1 MKPVYQFLER
11 SVRNNTPAKDMAR
24 TLAVREIYS
33 FIKEVGMRRFNMLS
47 LPGPWWKAELE
58 LSEYV
63 YRKKRYRKVNLH
75 YTGCEKDLK
84 LFNIAAVR
92 MTPSNKKS
100 SPGLKIDR
108 YNKELDCQVITNGA
122 TRLLFQTDVFRY
134 MEFGFRHFDCVW
146 LDTTNTLPYI
156 DTKLHL
162 VDKVAKE
169 HCLFILTVLRYRD
182 PGLPAI
188 GRLDYACAI
197 MSQYGFELIDQTP
210 YTDTSNMLQL
220 IFRKGKSRELILKSI
235 TDDTDETD

>member
-1 MKPVYQFLER
+1 MKPVYEFLER
-11 SVRNNTPAKDMAR
+11 SARKATPAKDMAR
-24 TLAVREIYS
+24 TLAIEHIYR
-33 FIKEVGMRRFNMLS
+33 FIKELKLKRFSMLS
-47 LPGPWWKAELE
+47 LPGPWWIAEKE
-58 LSEYV
+58 LSTYIYRRKRKSMPYV
-63 YRKKRYRKVNLH
+63 VLH
-75 YTGCEKDLK
+75 ITACERDLK
-84 LFNIAAVR
+84 LFNLAAVR
-92 MTPSNKKS
+92 IKPSRKYGINIKN
-100 SPGLKIDR
+100 
-108 YNKELDCQVITNGA
+108 YNKELDCQVITNKQD
-122 TRLLFQTDVFRY
+122 RVLLNADVFRY
-134 MEFGFRHFDCVW
+134 MELQLKKFDCIW

-235 TDDTDETD
+235 TDESSDAL